1 MALSTNLISGLV
13 SGFDWRTMID
23 QLIAI
28 EHRRVDLIE
37 ERKSEYESKLSE
49 WQSVNT
55 MLLSLKTAANDLSV
69 ESAFNVYT
77 SSTTSNTSTAASDLL
92 TVTTS
97 STASPGMYEIKVDN
111 LAKSQKLS
119 SKSYSATNTTLS
131 LSAGDILVGGRVVN
145 IAATDT
151 LADIKDKINGV
162 NTGSS
167 PSNVTANIVQYGTNY
182 YRLVL
187 TNDSTGAD
195 GISLLNASSSDIL
208 CSLGFTEIETVSG
221 ISYDVKN
228 IITGGAQSDRFI
240 SVNDSIEDALVL
252 NTPQS
257 STTLLKIKGQNGS
270 DSDPIDID
278 LSADNLNQI
287 VTAINADKGAAN
299 IFASVVS
306 EIVDGNTYYRLQ
318 IDGIDDTDPFSDE
331 KNIFQT
337 LGLIQ
342 GKVGDVLGVTGTEE
356 MTVDGQVIDVNTKL
370 VDIDGYLGLDPG
382 NDKIRFIET
391 DVTKRV
397 NGTAVTASDFT
408 IESTSTVQDLLTAIE
423 NAYEVDDGDV
433 TALVTGDG
441 KIQVVDNTTDA
452 GSQMVVTLT
461 ETITN
466 GSLDFGL
473 SAAAATTIRDREMVE
488 GTDAKIFV
496 DDVTITDPSNTITDV
511 IEGVT
516 LNLVG
521 ADLAATTVTFKVE
534 RDLSAIKS
542 KIQDMV
548 DSFNTV
554 LGYINTQFSY
564 NDKTEEVGGILFGDG
579 TLSSVKSDLINIVTE
594 TITGASSDFNKLS
607 LIGITLELTNTEE
620 GYYQDLTLSID
631 DDKLTDALETNF
643 DDVRR
648 LFAAFGSS
656 PDANIEYISHTD
668 DTLGGT
674 YDVVITEAATRGTVT
689 GSEALIGNLGEDV
702 TVTIEDFATGRVATV
717 ELLTADNLDIDD
729 IVNAINSELAEEYTE
744 ILTGDGENKDK
755 DLNYITSST
764 LFSNI
769 TGGDDGDE
777 ITFSGTRRSGIY
789 VTGSYKIEDASIE
802 TAGDLLETIEDMFED
817 EVTASLDANGKIV
830 ITDKQARD
838 SQLTFAIETDMVD
851 NLDFGTVSTTT
862 EGRYTMPITASN
874 DGGKL
879 VLTHNTYG
887 TGQVAIVS
895 QSSATDPLGLNNA
908 DSDWGVNVAGSIK
921 GVEATGSGQ
930 TLTVDSDGNDADG
943 LSISYSGTGTPT
955 TTFTMTLG
963 IGVLLDRQLG
973 FITDTTD
980 GYVSFKQ
987 DSLQDSIDSY
997 ETRIEQM
1004 EAQLNLKMEMM
1015 INKFVAMEVAL
1026 SRIQNQSD
1034 WLTGQI
1040 NASFSGWAG
1049 W

>member
-1 MALSTNLISGLV
+1 MSMSTNLVSGLV
-13 SGFDWRTMID
+13 SGFDWRSMID
-23 QLIAI
+23 QLIEI
-28 EHRRVDLIE
+28 EHQRVDLVE
-37 ERKSEYESKLSE
+37 DRKSEYESKLTE

-55 MLLSLKTAANDLSV
+55 MLLSLKTAASALSV

-77 SSTTSNTSTAASDLL
+77 SSATSNTSKAASDLL
-92 TVTTS
+92 TVSTS
-97 STASPGMYEIKVDN
+97 STASPGIYEIKVNN

-119 SKSYSATNTTLS
+119 SKSYSATDTAIS
-131 LSAGDILVGGRVVN
+131 LSAGDILVSGRVVN

-151 LADIKDKINGV
+151 LADIKNKINAV

-167 PSNVTANIVQYGTNY
+167 PSNVTANIVQYGTND

-187 TNDSTGAD
+187 TNDNTGAD

-208 CSLGFTEIETVSG
+208 GDLGFIETASG
-221 ISYDVKN
+221 SYDIKN
-228 IITGGAQSDRFI
+228 SITGGAQSDRFI
-240 SVNDSIEDALVL
+240 SVNDSIEDLLDL

-257 STTLLKIKGQNGS
+257 SATLKIKGENGS
-270 DSDPIDID
+270 DSDNITID
-278 LSADNLNQI
+278 LSAHNLNQI
-287 VTAINADKGAAN
+287 ADAINANKGAAN
-299 IFASVVS
+299 ISASVVS
-306 EIVDGNTYYRLQ
+306 ETADGNTYYRLQ
-318 IDGIDDTDPFSDE
+318 IDGIDDTDPFSDNN
-331 KNIFQT
+331 NIFQT
-337 LGLIQ
+337 LGLIK
-342 GKVGDVLGVTGTEE
+342 GGVGDVVGDVGTNA
-356 MTVDGQVIDVNTKL
+356 MTTNGQVITTSTKL
-370 VDIDGYLGLDPG
+370 VDIDGYLEYTAGDQILFEGYDTSG
-382 NDKIRFIET
+382 SAVNYTFSLSD
-391 DVTKRV
+391 TK
-397 NGTAVTASDFT
+397 
-408 IESTSTVQDLLTAIE
+408 TVQDLLNDIE
-423 NAYEVDDGDV
+423 SQYGDV
-433 TALVTGDG
+433 TAAVTADG
-441 KIQVVDNTTDA
+441 KIQIVDNTTDTPA
-452 GSQMVVTLT
+452 SSNLSVTFT
-461 ETITN
+461 PTIDK
-466 GSLDFGL
+466 GELDFGFTG
-473 SAAAATTIRDREMVE
+473 AAISVIRDRELVE
-488 GTDAKIFV
+488 GKDASIVV

-521 ADLAATTVTFKVE
+521 ADDAATTVTVKVE

-564 NDKTEEVGGILFGDG
+564 NDKTDEVGGILFGDG
-579 TLSSVKSDLINIVTE
+579 TLASVKSDLINIVTE

-607 LIGITLELTNTEE
+607 LIGITLDLTNTEE

-631 DDKLTDALETNF
+631 EDKLTDALETNF
-643 DDVRR
+643 DDVRK

-674 YDVVITEAATRGTVT
+674 YDVVITEAATQGTVT
-689 GSEALIGNLGEDV
+689 GSKALGGDLGEDV

-717 ELLTADNLDIDD
+717 ELLAADNLDIDD

-744 ILTGDGENKDK
+744 ILTGDNATG
-755 DLNYITSST
+755 YSSST
-764 LFSNI
+764 MFSDI
-769 TGGDDGDE
+769 TGADDGDE
-777 ITFSGTRRSGIY
+777 ITFSGTRRSGIS
-789 VTGSYKIEDASIE
+789 VSGSYQIEDAGAE
-802 TAGDLLETIEDMFED
+802 TVGDLLEAIEDMFED

-830 ITDKQARD
+830 ITDKQAGD
-838 SQLTFAIETDMVD
+838 SQLTFAINTDSITD
-851 NLDFGTVSTTT
+851 LDFGTVSATT
-862 EGRYTMPITASN
+862 EGRYAMPITASN

-887 TGQVAIVS
+887 TGQIALVS
-895 QSSATDPLGLNNA
+895 QSSATDPLGLDDA
-908 DSDWGVNVAGSIK
+908 TSVWGVNVAGTINSIT
-921 GVEATGSGQ
+921 ATGSGQ

-943 LSISYSGTGTPT
+943 LSISYSGTGTPA
-955 TTFTMTLG
+955 TTFTLTLG

-980 GYVSFKQ
+980 GYVAFKQ
-987 DSLQDSIDSY
+987 ESLQDSIDSY

-1004 EAQLNLKMEMM
+1004 EAQLNRKMEMM

-1026 SRIQNQSD
+1026 SKIQNQSN

-1040 NASFSGWAG
+1040 NASYSGWAG

>member
-1 MALSTNLISGLV
+1 MSMSTNLVSGLV
-13 SGFDWRTMID
+13 SGFDWRSMID
-23 QLIAI
+23 QLIEI
-28 EHRRVDLIE
+28 EHQRVDLVE
-37 ERKSEYESKLSE
+37 DRKSEYESKLTE

-55 MLLSLKTAANDLSV
+55 MLLSLKTAASALSV

-77 SSTTSNTSTAASDLL
+77 SSATSNTSKAASDLL
-92 TVTTS
+92 TVSTS
-97 STASPGMYEIKVDN
+97 STASPGIYEIKVNN

-119 SKSYSATNTTLS
+119 SKSYSATDTAIS
-131 LSAGDILVGGRVVN
+131 LSAGDILVSGRVVN

-151 LADIKDKINGV
+151 LADIKNKINAV

-167 PSNVTANIVQYGTNY
+167 PSNVTANIVQYGTND

-187 TNDSTGAD
+187 TNDNTGAD

-208 CSLGFTEIETVSG
+208 GDLGFIETASG
-221 ISYDVKN
+221 SYDIKN
-228 IITGGAQSDRFI
+228 SITGGAQSDRFI
-240 SVNDSIEDALVL
+240 SVNDSIEDLLDL

-257 STTLLKIKGQNGS
+257 SATLKIKGENGS
-270 DSDPIDID
+270 DSDNITID
-278 LSADNLNQI
+278 LSAHNLNQI
-287 VTAINADKGAAN
+287 ADAINANKGAAN
-299 IFASVVS
+299 ISASVVS
-306 EIVDGNTYYRLQ
+306 ETADGNTYYRLQ
-318 IDGIDDTDPFSDE
+318 IDGIDDTDPFSDDN
-331 KNIFQT
+331 NIFQT
-337 LGLIQ
+337 LGLIK
-342 GKVGDVLGVTGTEE
+342 GGVGDVVGDVGTNA
-356 MTVDGQVIDVNTKL
+356 MTTNGQVITTSTKL
-370 VDIDGYLGLDPG
+370 VDIDGYLEYTAGDQILFEGYDTSG
-382 NDKIRFIET
+382 SAVNYTFSLSD
-391 DVTKRV
+391 TK
-397 NGTAVTASDFT
+397 
-408 IESTSTVQDLLTAIE
+408 TVQDLLNDIE
-423 NAYEVDDGDV
+423 SQYGDV
-433 TALVTGDG
+433 TAAVTADG
-441 KIQVVDNTTDA
+441 KIQIVDNTTDTPA
-452 GSQMVVTLT
+452 SSNLSVTFT
-461 ETITN
+461 PTIDK
-466 GSLDFGL
+466 GELDFGFTG
-473 SAAAATTIRDREMVE
+473 AAISVIRDRELVE
-488 GTDAKIFV
+488 GKDASIVV

-521 ADLAATTVTFKVE
+521 ADDAATTVTVKVE

-564 NDKTEEVGGILFGDG
+564 NDKTDEVGGILFGDG
-579 TLSSVKSDLINIVTE
+579 TLASVKSDLINIVTE

-607 LIGITLELTNTEE
+607 LIGITLDLTNTEE

-631 DDKLTDALETNF
+631 EDKLTDALETNF
-643 DDVRR
+643 DDVRK

-674 YDVVITEAATRGTVT
+674 YDVVITEAATQGTVT
-689 GSEALIGNLGEDV
+689 GSKALGGDLGEDV

-717 ELLTADNLDIDD
+717 ELLAADNLDIDD

-744 ILTGDGENKDK
+744 ILTGDNATG
-755 DLNYITSST
+755 YSSST
-764 LFSNI
+764 MFSDI
-769 TGGDDGDE
+769 TGADDGDE
-777 ITFSGTRRSGIY
+777 ITFSGTRRSGIS
-789 VTGSYKIEDASIE
+789 VSGSYQIEDAGAE
-802 TAGDLLETIEDMFED
+802 TVGDLLEAIEDMFED

-830 ITDKQARD
+830 ITDKQAGD
-838 SQLTFAIETDMVD
+838 SQLTFAINTDSITD
-851 NLDFGTVSTTT
+851 LDFGTVSATT
-862 EGRYTMPITASN
+862 EGRYAMPITASN

-887 TGQVAIVS
+887 TGQIALVS
-895 QSSATDPLGLNNA
+895 QSSATDPLGLDDA
-908 DSDWGVNVAGSIK
+908 TSVWGVNVAGTINSIT
-921 GVEATGSGQ
+921 ATGSGQ

-943 LSISYSGTGTPT
+943 LSISYSGTGTPA
-955 TTFTMTLG
+955 TTFTLTLG

-980 GYVSFKQ
+980 GYVAFKQ
-987 DSLQDSIDSY
+987 ESLQDSIDSY

-1004 EAQLNLKMEMM
+1004 EAQLNRKMEMM

-1026 SRIQNQSD
+1026 SKIQNQSN

-1040 NASFSGWAG
+1040 NASYSGWAG

>member
-1 MALSTNLISGLV
+1 MSGLV
-13 SGFDWRTMID
+13 SGFDWRSMID
-23 QLIAI
+23 QLIEI
-28 EHRRVDLIE
+28 EHQRVDLVE
-37 ERKSEYESKLSE
+37 DRKSEYESKLTE

-55 MLLSLKTAANDLSV
+55 MLLSLKTAASALSV

-77 SSTTSNTSTAASDLL
+77 SSATSNTSKAASDLL
-92 TVTTS
+92 TVSTS
-97 STASPGMYEIKVDN
+97 STASPGTYEIKVNN

-119 SKSYSATNTTLS
+119 SKSYSATDTAIS
-131 LSAGDILVGGRVVN
+131 LSAGDILVSGRVVN

-151 LADIKDKINGV
+151 LADIKNKINAV

-167 PSNVTANIVQYGTNY
+167 PSNVTANIVQYGTND

-187 TNDSTGAD
+187 TNDNTGAD

-208 CSLGFTEIETVSG
+208 GDLGFIETASG
-221 ISYDVKN
+221 SYDIKN
-228 IITGGAQSDRFI
+228 SITGGAQSDRFI
-240 SVNDSIEDALVL
+240 SVNDSIEDLLDL

-257 STTLLKIKGQNGS
+257 SATLKIKGENGS
-270 DSDPIDID
+270 DSDNITID
-278 LSADNLNQI
+278 LSAHNLNQI
-287 VTAINADKGAAN
+287 ADAINANKGAAN
-299 IFASVVS
+299 ISASVVS
-306 EIVDGNTYYRLQ
+306 ETADGNTYYRLQ
-318 IDGIDDTDPFSDE
+318 IDGIDDTDPFSDNN
-331 KNIFQT
+331 NIFQT
-337 LGLIQ
+337 LGLIK
-342 GKVGDVLGVTGTEE
+342 GGVGDVVGDVGTNA
-356 MTVDGQVIDVNTKL
+356 MTTNGQVITTSTKL
-370 VDIDGYLGLDPG
+370 VDIDGYLEYTAGDQILFEGYDTSG
-382 NDKIRFIET
+382 SAVNYTFSLSD
-391 DVTKRV
+391 TK
-397 NGTAVTASDFT
+397 
-408 IESTSTVQDLLTAIE
+408 TVQDLLNDIE
-423 NAYEVDDGDV
+423 SQYGDV
-433 TALVTGDG
+433 TAAVTADG
-441 KIQVVDNTTDA
+441 KIQIVDNTTDTPA
-452 GSQMVVTLT
+452 SSNLSVTFT
-461 ETITN
+461 PTIDK
-466 GSLDFGL
+466 GELDFGFTG
-473 SAAAATTIRDREMVE
+473 AAISVIRDRELVE
-488 GTDAKIFV
+488 GKDASIVV

-521 ADLAATTVTFKVE
+521 ADDAATTVTVKVE

-564 NDKTEEVGGILFGDG
+564 NDKTDEVGGILFGDG
-579 TLSSVKSDLINIVTE
+579 TLASVKSDLINIVTE
-594 TITGASSDFNKLS
+594 TITGAPSDFNKLS
-607 LIGITLELTNTEE
+607 LIGITLDLTNTEE

-631 DDKLTDALETNF
+631 EDKLTDALETNF
-643 DDVRR
+643 DDVRK

-674 YDVVITEAATRGTVT
+674 YDVVITEAATQGTVT
-689 GSEALIGNLGEDV
+689 GSKALGGDLGEDV

-717 ELLTADNLDIDD
+717 ELLAADNLDIDD

-744 ILTGDGENKDK
+744 ILTGDNATG
-755 DLNYITSST
+755 YSSST
-764 LFSNI
+764 MFSDI
-769 TGGDDGDE
+769 TGADDGDE
-777 ITFSGTRRSGIY
+777 ITFSGTRRSGIS
-789 VTGSYKIEDASIE
+789 VSGSYQIEDAGAE
-802 TAGDLLETIEDMFED
+802 TVGDLLEAIEDMFED

-830 ITDKQARD
+830 ITDKQAGD
-838 SQLTFAIETDMVD
+838 SQLTFAINTDSITD
-851 NLDFGTVSTTT
+851 LDFGTVSATT
-862 EGRYTMPITASN
+862 EGRYAMPITASN

-887 TGQVAIVS
+887 TGQIALVS
-895 QSSATDPLGLNNA
+895 QSSATDPLGLDDA
-908 DSDWGVNVAGSIK
+908 TSVWGVNVAGTINSIT
-921 GVEATGSGQ
+921 ATGSGQ

-955 TTFTMTLG
+955 TTFTLTLG

-980 GYVSFKQ
+980 GYVAFKQ
-987 DSLQDSIDSY
+987 ESLQDSIDSY

-1004 EAQLNLKMEMM
+1004 EAQLNRKMEMM

-1026 SRIQNQSD
+1026 SKIQNQSN

-1040 NASFSGWAG
+1040 NASYSGWAG

>member
-1 MALSTNLISGLV
+1 MSMSTNLVSGLV
-13 SGFDWRTMID
+13 SGFDWRSMID
-23 QLIAI
+23 QLIEI
-28 EHRRVDLIE
+28 EHQRVDLVE
-37 ERKSEYESKLSE
+37 DRKSEYESKLTE

-55 MLLSLKTAANDLSV
+55 MLLSLKTAASALSV

-77 SSTTSNTSTAASDLL
+77 SSATSNTSKAASDLL
-92 TVTTS
+92 TVSTS
-97 STASPGMYEIKVDN
+97 STASPGIYEIKVNN

-119 SKSYSATNTTLS
+119 SKSYSATDTAIS
-131 LSAGDILVGGRVVN
+131 LSAGDILVSGRVVN

-151 LADIKDKINGV
+151 LADIKNKINAV

-167 PSNVTANIVQYGTNY
+167 PSNVTANIVQYGTND

-187 TNDSTGAD
+187 TNDNTGAD

-208 CSLGFTEIETVSG
+208 GDLGFIETASG
-221 ISYDVKN
+221 SYDIKN
-228 IITGGAQSDRFI
+228 SITGGAQSDRFI
-240 SVNDSIEDALVL
+240 SVNDSIEDLLDL

-257 STTLLKIKGQNGS
+257 SATLKIKGENGS
-270 DSDPIDID
+270 DSDNITID
-278 LSADNLNQI
+278 LSAHNLNQI
-287 VTAINADKGAAN
+287 ADAINANKGAAN
-299 IFASVVS
+299 ISASVVS
-306 EIVDGNTYYRLQ
+306 ETADGNTYYRLQ
-318 IDGIDDTDPFSDE
+318 IDGIDDTDPFSDNN
-331 KNIFQT
+331 NIFQT
-337 LGLIQ
+337 LGLIK
-342 GKVGDVLGVTGTEE
+342 GGVGDVVGDVGTNA
-356 MTVDGQVIDVNTKL
+356 MTTNGQVITTSTKL
-370 VDIDGYLGLDPG
+370 VDIDGYLEYTAGDQILFEGYDTSG
-382 NDKIRFIET
+382 SAVNYTFSLSD
-391 DVTKRV
+391 TK
-397 NGTAVTASDFT
+397 
-408 IESTSTVQDLLTAIE
+408 TVQDLLNDIE
-423 NAYEVDDGDV
+423 SQYGDV
-433 TALVTGDG
+433 TAAVTADG
-441 KIQVVDNTTDA
+441 KIQIVDNTTDTPA
-452 GSQMVVTLT
+452 SSNLSVTFT
-461 ETITN
+461 PTIDK
-466 GSLDFGL
+466 GELDFGFTG
-473 SAAAATTIRDREMVE
+473 AAISVIRDRELVE
-488 GTDAKIFV
+488 GEDASIVV

-521 ADLAATTVTFKVE
+521 ADDAATTVTVKVE

-564 NDKTEEVGGILFGDG
+564 NDKTDEVGGILFGDG
-579 TLSSVKSDLINIVTE
+579 TLASVKSDLINIVTE

-607 LIGITLELTNTEE
+607 LIGITLDLTNTEE

-631 DDKLTDALETNF
+631 EDKLTDALETNF
-643 DDVRR
+643 DDVRK

-674 YDVVITEAATRGTVT
+674 YDVVITEAATQGTVT
-689 GSEALIGNLGEDV
+689 GSKALGGDLGEDV

-717 ELLTADNLDIDD
+717 ELLAADNLDIDD

-744 ILTGDGENKDK
+744 ILTGDNATG
-755 DLNYITSST
+755 YSSST
-764 LFSNI
+764 MFSDI
-769 TGGDDGDE
+769 TGADDGDE
-777 ITFSGTRRSGIY
+777 ITFSGTRRSGIS
-789 VTGSYKIEDASIE
+789 VSGSYQIEDAGAE
-802 TAGDLLETIEDMFED
+802 TVGDLLEAIEDMFED

-830 ITDKQARD
+830 ITDKQAGD
-838 SQLTFAIETDMVD
+838 SQLTFAINTDSITD
-851 NLDFGTVSTTT
+851 LDFGTVSATT
-862 EGRYTMPITASN
+862 EGRYAMPITASN

-887 TGQVAIVS
+887 TGQIALVS
-895 QSSATDPLGLNNA
+895 QSSATDPLGLDDA
-908 DSDWGVNVAGSIK
+908 TSVWGVNVAGTINSIT
-921 GVEATGSGQ
+921 ATGSGQ

-943 LSISYSGTGTPT
+943 LSISYSGTGTPA
-955 TTFTMTLG
+955 TTFTLTLG

-980 GYVSFKQ
+980 GYVAFKQ
-987 DSLQDSIDSY
+987 ESLQDSIDSY

-1004 EAQLNLKMEMM
+1004 EAQLNRKMEMM

-1026 SRIQNQSD
+1026 SKIQNQSN

-1040 NASFSGWAG
+1040 NASYSGWAG

>member
-1 MALSTNLISGLV
+1 MSMSTNLVSGLV
-13 SGFDWRTMID
+13 SGFDWRSMID
-23 QLIAI
+23 QLIEI
-28 EHRRVDLIE
+28 EHQRVDLVE
-37 ERKSEYESKLSE
+37 DRKSEYESKLTE

-55 MLLSLKTAANDLSV
+55 MLLSLKTAASALSV

-77 SSTTSNTSTAASDLL
+77 SSATSNTSKAASDLL
-92 TVTTS
+92 TVSTS
-97 STASPGMYEIKVDN
+97 STASPGTYEIKVNN

-119 SKSYSATNTTLS
+119 SKSYSATDTAIS
-131 LSAGDILVGGRVVN
+131 LSAGDILVSGRVVN

-151 LADIKDKINGV
+151 LADIKNKINAV

-167 PSNVTANIVQYGTNY
+167 PSNVTANIVQYGTND

-187 TNDSTGAD
+187 TNDNTGAD

-208 CSLGFTEIETVSG
+208 GDLGFIETASG
-221 ISYDVKN
+221 SYDIKN
-228 IITGGAQSDRFI
+228 SITGGAQSDRFI
-240 SVNDSIEDALVL
+240 SVNDSIEDLLDL

-257 STTLLKIKGQNGS
+257 SATLKIKGENGS
-270 DSDPIDID
+270 DSDNITID
-278 LSADNLNQI
+278 LSAHNLNQI
-287 VTAINADKGAAN
+287 ADAINANKGAAN
-299 IFASVVS
+299 ISASVVS
-306 EIVDGNTYYRLQ
+306 ETADGNTYYRLQ
-318 IDGIDDTDPFSDE
+318 IDGIDDTDPFSDNN
-331 KNIFQT
+331 NIFQT
-337 LGLIQ
+337 LGLIK
-342 GKVGDVLGVTGTEE
+342 GGVGDVVGDVGTNA
-356 MTVDGQVIDVNTKL
+356 MTTNGQVITTSTKL
-370 VDIDGYLGLDPG
+370 VDIDGYLEYTAGDQILFEGYDTSG
-382 NDKIRFIET
+382 SAVNYTFSLSD
-391 DVTKRV
+391 TK
-397 NGTAVTASDFT
+397 
-408 IESTSTVQDLLTAIE
+408 TVQDLLNDIE
-423 NAYEVDDGDV
+423 SQYGDV
-433 TALVTGDG
+433 TAAVTADG
-441 KIQVVDNTTDA
+441 KIQIVDNTTA
-452 GSQMVVTLT
+452 TPASSNLSITFT
-461 ETITN
+461 PTIDK
-466 GSLDFGL
+466 GELDFGFTG
-473 SAAAATTIRDREMVE
+473 AAISVIRDRELVE
-488 GTDAKIFV
+488 GKDASIVV

-521 ADLAATTVTFKVE
+521 ADDAATTVTVKVE

-564 NDKTEEVGGILFGDG
+564 NDKTDEVGGILFGDG
-579 TLSSVKSDLINIVTE
+579 TLASVKSDLINIVTE

-607 LIGITLELTNTEE
+607 LIGITLDLTNTEE

-631 DDKLTDALETNF
+631 EDKLTDALETNF
-643 DDVRR
+643 DDVRK

-674 YDVVITEAATRGTVT
+674 YDVVITEAATQGTVT
-689 GSEALIGNLGEDV
+689 GSKALGGDLGEDV

-717 ELLTADNLDIDD
+717 ELLAADNLDIDD

-744 ILTGDGENKDK
+744 ILTGDNATG
-755 DLNYITSST
+755 YSSST
-764 LFSNI
+764 MFSDI
-769 TGGDDGDE
+769 TGADDGDE
-777 ITFSGTRRSGIY
+777 ITFSGTRRSGIS
-789 VTGSYKIEDASIE
+789 VSGSYQIEDAGAE
-802 TAGDLLETIEDMFED
+802 TVGDLLEAIEDMFED

-830 ITDKQARD
+830 ITDKQVGD
-838 SQLTFAIETDMVD
+838 SQLTFAINTDSITD
-851 NLDFGTVSTTT
+851 LDFGTVSATT
-862 EGRYTMPITASN
+862 EGRYAMPITASN

-887 TGQVAIVS
+887 TGQIALVS
-895 QSSATDPLGLNNA
+895 QSSATDPLGLDDA
-908 DSDWGVNVAGSIK
+908 TSVWGVNVAGTINSIT
-921 GVEATGSGQ
+921 ATGSGQ

-943 LSISYSGTGTPT
+943 LSISYSGTGTPA
-955 TTFTMTLG
+955 TTFTLTLG

-980 GYVSFKQ
+980 GYVAFKQ
-987 DSLQDSIDSY
+987 ESLQDSIDSY

-1004 EAQLNLKMEMM
+1004 EAQLNRKMEMM

-1026 SRIQNQSD
+1026 SKIQNQSN

-1040 NASFSGWAG
+1040 NASYSGWAG

>member
-1 MALSTNLISGLV
+1 MSMSTNLVSGMV
-13 SGFDWRTMID
+13 SGFDWRSMID
-23 QLIAI
+23 QLIEI
-28 EHRRVDLIE
+28 EHSRVDLVQN
-37 ERKSEYESKLSE
+37 RKSEYESKLSE

-55 MLLSLKTAANDLSV
+55 MLLSLKTAANDLST
-69 ESAFNVYT
+69 ETDFNVYT
-77 SSTTSNTSTAASDLL
+77 SSATSNTTTAASNIL
-92 TVTTS
+92 TVSTS
-97 STASPGMYEIKVDN
+97 STTSPGMYEIKVNN

-119 SKSYSATNTTLS
+119 SKSYSATDTALG
-131 LSAGDILVGGRVVN
+131 LSAGDILVAGKVLN

-162 NTGSS
+162 NTGSNS
-167 PSNVTANIVQYGTNY
+167 SNVTANIVQYGTND

-187 TNDSTGAD
+187 TNDNTGAD

-208 CSLGFTEIETVSG
+208 GNLGFIETAAG
-221 ISYDVKN
+221 SYDIKN
-228 IITGGAQSDRFI
+228 QITGGAQSERFI
-240 SVNDSIEDALVL
+240 SVNDSIKDLLDL

-257 STTLLKIKGQNGS
+257 STTLKIKGENGS
-270 DSDPIDID
+270 DSNNITID
-278 LSADNLNQI
+278 LSAHNLNQI
-287 VTAINADKGAAN
+287 ADAINTNKGAAN
-299 IFASVVS
+299 ISASVVS
-306 EIVDGNTYYRLQ
+306 ETVGGNTYYRLQ
-318 IDGIDDTDPFSDE
+318 IDGINDTDPFSDDT
-331 KNIFQT
+331 NIFQT
-337 LGLIQ
+337 LGLIR
-342 GKVGDVLGVTGTEE
+342 GGVDAVVGDIGSKA
-356 MTVDGQVIDVNTKL
+356 MTTNGQVIDVSTKL
-370 VDIDGYLGLDPG
+370 VDIDGYLEYTAGDKIVFGGHDTSDPG
-382 NDKIRFIET
+382 SAVSYTFNLSD
-391 DVTKRV
+391 TK
-397 NGTAVTASDFT
+397 
-408 IESTSTVQDLLTAIE
+408 TVQDLLNDIE
-423 NAYEVDDGDV
+423 SQYGNV
-433 TALVTGDG
+433 TASITADG
-441 KIQVVDNTTDA
+441 KIQIVDNATDTPA
-452 GSQMVVTLT
+452 SSKLQVIFTP
-461 ETITN
+461 TIDK
-466 GSLDFGL
+466 GELDFGFTG
-473 SAAAATTIRDREMVE
+473 AAISTIRDREMVE
-488 GTDAKIFV
+488 GKDASIVV
-496 DDVTITDPSNTITDV
+496 DDVSITDPSNTITDV
-511 IEGVT
+511 IGGVT

-521 ADLAATTVTFKVE
+521 ADNGTATVTLKVE

-579 TLSSVKSDLINIVTE
+579 TLSSVKSDLINIVAE

-607 LIGITLELTNTEE
+607 LIGITLDLTNTEE
-620 GYYQDLTLSID
+620 GYYQDLTLAID

-643 DDVRR
+643 DDVRKI
-648 LFAAFGSS
+648 FAAFGSS
-656 PDANIEYISHTD
+656 PDANIEYISHTG
-668 DTLGGT
+668 DTVGGT

-689 GSEALIGNLGEDV
+689 GSNALGGDLGEDV

-744 ILTGDGENKDK
+744 ILTGDNATG
-755 DLNYITSST
+755 YSSST
-764 LFSNI
+764 KFSDI
-769 TGGDDGDE
+769 AGGDDGDE

-789 VTGSYKIEDASIE
+789 VTGSYTIEDASTE
-802 TAGDLLETIEDMFED
+802 TVGDFLETIEDMFED
-817 EVTASLDANGKIV
+817 EVTASLDTNGKIV
-830 ITDKQARD
+830 ITDKQIGD
-838 SQLTFAIETDMVD
+838 SQLTFAINTDSITG
-851 NLDFGTVSTTT
+851 LDFEDVDTTT
-862 EGRYTMPITASN
+862 EGRYAMSITASN

-887 TGQVAIVS
+887 VGQIAVVS

-908 DSDWGVNVAGSIK
+908 DSNWGVNVAGSIK
-921 GVEATGSGQ
+921 GIGATGSGQ
-930 TLTVDSDGNDADG
+930 TLTVDSDGSDTDG

-1026 SRIQNQSD
+1026 SKIQNQSS

>member
-1 MALSTNLISGLV
+1 MSMSTNLVSGLA
-13 SGFDWRTMID
+13 SGFDWRSMID

-28 EHRRVDLIE
+28 EHQRVDLVE
-37 ERKSEYESKLSE
+37 DRKTEYESKLSA

-69 ESAFNVYT
+69 ETAFNVYT
-77 SSTTSNTSTAASDLL
+77 SSTTSDTSTAASDLL
-92 TVTTS
+92 TVSTS
-97 STASPGMYEIKVDN
+97 STASQGMYEIKVNN

-119 SKSYSATNTTLS
+119 SKSYSATDTALG
-131 LSAGDILVGGRVVN
+131 LSAGDILVSGRVVN

-151 LADIKDKINGV
+151 LADIKDKINAV
-162 NTGSS
+162 NTGSN
-167 PSNVTANIVQYGTNY
+167 PSNVTANIVQYGTND

-187 TNDSTGAD
+187 TNDNTGAD

-208 CSLGFTEIETVSG
+208 GNLGFIETAAG
-221 ISYDVKN
+221 SYDIKN
-228 IITGGAQSDRFI
+228 QITGGAQSDQFI
-240 SVNDSIEDALVL
+240 SVNDSIEDLLDL

-257 STTLLKIKGQNGS
+257 STTLKIKGENGS
-270 DSDPIDID
+270 DSNNITID
-278 LSADNLNQI
+278 LSAHNLNQI
-287 VTAINADKGAAN
+287 ADAINTNKGAAN
-299 IFASVVS
+299 ISASVVS
-306 EIVDGNTYYRLQ
+306 ETVDGNTYYRLQ
-318 IDGIDDTDPFSDE
+318 IDGLYATNPFSDDN
-331 KNIFQT
+331 NIFQT

-342 GKVGDVLGVTGTEE
+342 GGVDAVVGLTGSNA
-356 MTVDGQVIDVNTKL
+356 MTTDGQVISASTVL
-370 VDIDGYLGLDPG
+370 VDIDGYLGWTAG
-382 NDKIRFIET
+382 DKIVFT
-391 DVTKRV
+391 GDDT
-397 NGTAVTASDFT
+397 NGTAINEGTGTYDFNITASTTVQNLLDN
-408 IESTSTVQDLLTAIE
+408 IESQ
-423 NAYEVDDGDV
+423 YGDV
-433 TALVTGDG
+433 TASVTGDG
-441 KIQVVDNTTDA
+441 KIQVVDDTTDTAPGSLRIGFTA
-452 GSQMVVTLT
+452 GANIS
-461 ETITN
+461 N
-466 GSLDFGL
+466 GDLDFGFVV
-473 SAAAATTIRDREMVE
+473 TTTPSDIRDRELVE
-488 GTDAKIFV
+488 GKDASIVV
-496 DDVTITDPSNTITDV
+496 DDVSITDPSNTITDV

-521 ADLAATTVTFKVE
+521 ADEGTTTVTFKVE

-594 TITGASSDFNKLS
+594 TITGASSDFNRLS
-607 LIGITLELTNTEE
+607 LIGITLDLTNTEE
-620 GYYQDLTLSID
+620 GYYSDLTLSID
-631 DDKLTDALETNF
+631 DDKLNDALETNF
-643 DDVRR
+643 DDVRK

-674 YDVVITEAATRGTVT
+674 YDVVITEAATQGTVT
-689 GSEALIGNLGEDV
+689 GSMSLTPPATLGEDV

-717 ELLTADNLDIDD
+717 ELSTADNLDIDD

-744 ILTGDGENKDK
+744 ILTGSGENKDK

-769 TGGDDGDE
+769 TGDDGDE
-777 ITFSGTRRSGIY
+777 ISFYGTRRSGIS
-789 VTGSYKIEDASIE
+789 VSGSYKIEDASTE
-802 TAGDLLETIEDMFED
+802 TVGDLLETIEDMFED

-830 ITDKQARD
+830 ITDKQVGD
-838 SQLTFAIETDMVD
+838 SQLTFAINTDSIAG
-851 NLDFGTVSTTT
+851 LDFGTVSTTT
-862 EGRYTMPITASN
+862 EGRYAMPITASATAS
-874 DGGKL
+874 DEL

-887 TGQVAIVS
+887 TGQIAVVS

-908 DSDWGVNVAGSIK
+908 DSNWGVNVAGSIK

-930 TLTVDSDGNDADG
+930 TLTVDSDGSDADG

-955 TTFTMTLG
+955 TTFTLTLG
-963 IGVLLDRQLG
+963 IGMLLDRQLG

-1040 NASFSGWAG
+1040 NASYSGWAG

>member
-1 MALSTNLISGLV
+1 MSMSTNLVSGLA
-13 SGFDWRTMID
+13 SGFDWRSMID

-28 EHRRVDLIE
+28 EHQRVDLVE
-37 ERKSEYESKLSE
+37 DRKTEYESKLST

-77 SSTTSNTSTAASDLL
+77 SSTTSDTSTAASDLL
-92 TVTTS
+92 TVSTS
-97 STASPGMYEIKVDN
+97 STASQGMYEIKVNN

-119 SKSYSATNTTLS
+119 SKSYSATDTALS
-131 LSAGDILVGGRVVN
+131 LSAGDILVSGRVVN

-151 LADIKDKINGV
+151 LADIKDKINAV
-162 NTGSS
+162 NTGSN
-167 PSNVTANIVQYGTNY
+167 PSNVTANIVQYGTND

-187 TNDSTGAD
+187 TNDNTGAD

-208 CSLGFTEIETVSG
+208 GNLGFIETAAG
-221 ISYDVKN
+221 SYDIKN
-228 IITGGAQSDRFI
+228 QITGGAQSDRFI
-240 SVNDSIEDALVL
+240 SVNDSIEDLLDL

-257 STTLLKIKGQNGS
+257 STTLKIKGENGS
-270 DSDPIDID
+270 DSNNITID
-278 LSADNLNQI
+278 LSAHNLNQI
-287 VTAINADKGAAN
+287 ADAINTNKGAAN
-299 IFASVVS
+299 ISASVVS
-306 EIVDGNTYYRLQ
+306 ETVGGNTYYRLQ
-318 IDGIDDTDPFSDE
+318 IDGINDTDPFSDD

-337 LGLIQ
+337 LGLIK
-342 GKVGDVLGVTGTEE
+342 GGVDAVVGLTGSNA
-356 MTVDGQVIDVNTKL
+356 MTTNGQVISASTVL
-370 VDIDGYLGLDPG
+370 VDIDGYLGWTAG
-382 NDKIRFIET
+382 DKIVFTGDDTSGTGI
-391 DVTKRV
+391 
-397 NGTAVTASDFT
+397 NGGTGTYDFNITASTTVQNLLDD
-408 IESTSTVQDLLTAIE
+408 IESQ
-423 NAYEVDDGDV
+423 YGDV
-433 TALVTGDG
+433 TASVTGDG
-441 KIQVVDNTTDA
+441 KIQVVDDTTDTAPGSLRIGFTA
-452 GSQMVVTLT
+452 GANIS
-461 ETITN
+461 N
-466 GSLDFGL
+466 GDLDFGFVV
-473 SAAAATTIRDREMVE
+473 TTTPSDIRDRELVE
-488 GTDAKIFV
+488 GMDASIVV
-496 DDVTITDPSNTITDV
+496 DDVSITDPSNTITDV
-511 IEGVT
+511 IGGVT

-521 ADLAATTVTFKVE
+521 ADEGTTTVTFKVE

-594 TITGASSDFNKLS
+594 TITGASSDFNRLS
-607 LIGITLELTNTEE
+607 LIGITLDLTNTEE
-620 GYYQDLTLSID
+620 GYYSDLTLSID
-631 DDKLTDALETNF
+631 DDKLNDALETNF
-643 DDVRR
+643 DDVRK

-689 GSEALIGNLGEDV
+689 GSKALGGDLGEDV

-717 ELLTADNLDIDD
+717 ELSTTDNLDIDD

-744 ILTGDGENKDK
+744 ILTGDNATG
-755 DLNYITSST
+755 YSSST
-764 LFSNI
+764 KFSDI

-789 VTGSYKIEDASIE
+789 VTGSYTIEDASTE
-802 TAGDLLETIEDMFED
+802 TVGDLLETIEDMFED
-817 EVTASLDANGKIV
+817 EVTASLDTNGKIV
-830 ITDKQARD
+830 ITDKQVGD
-838 SQLTFAIETDMVD
+838 SQLTFAINTDSIAG
-851 NLDFGTVSTTT
+851 LDFEDVDTTT
-862 EGRYTMPITASN
+862 EGRYAMSITASN
-874 DGGKL
+874 DGGSKL

-887 TGQVAIVS
+887 TGQIAVVS

-908 DSDWGVNVAGSIK
+908 DSNWGVNVAGSIK

-930 TLTVDSDGNDADG
+930 TLTVDSDGSDADG

-955 TTFTMTLG
+955 TTFTLTLG
-963 IGVLLDRQLG
+963 IGMLLDRQLG

-1040 NASFSGWAG
+1040 NASYSGWAG

>member
-1 MALSTNLISGLV
+1 MSMSTNLVSGLV
-13 SGFDWRTMID
+13 SGFDWRSMID
-23 QLIAI
+23 QLIEI
-28 EHRRVDLIE
+28 EHQRVDLVE
-37 ERKSEYESKLSE
+37 DRKSEYESKLTE

-55 MLLSLKTAANDLSV
+55 MLLSLKTAASALSV

-77 SSTTSNTSTAASDLL
+77 SSATSNTSKAASDLL
-92 TVTTS
+92 TVSTS
-97 STASPGMYEIKVDN
+97 STASPGTYEIKVNN

-119 SKSYSATNTTLS
+119 SKSYSATDTAIS
-131 LSAGDILVGGRVVN
+131 LSAGDILVSGRVVN

-151 LADIKDKINGV
+151 LADIKNKINAV

-167 PSNVTANIVQYGTNY
+167 PSNVTANIVQYGTND

-187 TNDSTGAD
+187 TNDNTGAD

-208 CSLGFTEIETVSG
+208 GDLGFIETASG
-221 ISYDVKN
+221 SYDIKN
-228 IITGGAQSDRFI
+228 SITGGAQSDRFI
-240 SVNDSIEDALVL
+240 SVNDSIEDLLDL

-257 STTLLKIKGQNGS
+257 SATLKIKGENGS
-270 DSDPIDID
+270 DSDNITID
-278 LSADNLNQI
+278 LSAHNLNQI
-287 VTAINADKGAAN
+287 ADAINANKGAAN
-299 IFASVVS
+299 ISASVVS
-306 EIVDGNTYYRLQ
+306 ETADGNTYYRLQ
-318 IDGIDDTDPFSDE
+318 IDGIDDTDPFSDNN
-331 KNIFQT
+331 NIFQT
-337 LGLIQ
+337 LGLIK
-342 GKVGDVLGVTGTEE
+342 GGVGDVVGDVGTNA
-356 MTVDGQVIDVNTKL
+356 MTTNGQVITTSTKL
-370 VDIDGYLGLDPG
+370 VDIDGYLEYTAGDQILFEGYDTSG
-382 NDKIRFIET
+382 SAVNYTFSLSD
-391 DVTKRV
+391 TK
-397 NGTAVTASDFT
+397 
-408 IESTSTVQDLLTAIE
+408 TVQDLLNDIE
-423 NAYEVDDGDV
+423 SQYGDV
-433 TALVTGDG
+433 TAAVTADG
-441 KIQVVDNTTDA
+441 KIQIVDNTTA
-452 GSQMVVTLT
+452 TPASSNLSVTFT
-461 ETITN
+461 PTIDK
-466 GSLDFGL
+466 GELDFGFTG
-473 SAAAATTIRDREMVE
+473 AAISVIRDRELVE
-488 GTDAKIFV
+488 GKDASIVV

-521 ADLAATTVTFKVE
+521 ADDAATTVTVKVE

-564 NDKTEEVGGILFGDG
+564 NDKTDEVGGILFGDG
-579 TLSSVKSDLINIVTE
+579 TLASVKSDLINIVTE

-607 LIGITLELTNTEE
+607 LIGITLDLTNTEE

-631 DDKLTDALETNF
+631 EDKLTDALETNF
-643 DDVRR
+643 DDVRK

-674 YDVVITEAATRGTVT
+674 YDVVITEAATQGTVT
-689 GSEALIGNLGEDV
+689 GSKALGGDLGEDV

-717 ELLTADNLDIDD
+717 ELLAADNLDIDD

-744 ILTGDGENKDK
+744 ILTGDNATG
-755 DLNYITSST
+755 YSSST
-764 LFSNI
+764 MFSDI
-769 TGGDDGDE
+769 TGADDGDE
-777 ITFSGTRRSGIY
+777 ITFSGTRRSGIS
-789 VTGSYKIEDASIE
+789 VSGSYQIEDAGAE
-802 TAGDLLETIEDMFED
+802 TVGDLLEAIEDMFED

-830 ITDKQARD
+830 ITDKQAGD
-838 SQLTFAIETDMVD
+838 SQLTFAINTDSITD
-851 NLDFGTVSTTT
+851 LDFGTVSATT
-862 EGRYTMPITASN
+862 EGRYAMPITASN

-887 TGQVAIVS
+887 TGQIALVS
-895 QSSATDPLGLNNA
+895 QSSATDPLGLDDA
-908 DSDWGVNVAGSIK
+908 TSVWGVNVAGTINSIT
-921 GVEATGSGQ
+921 ATGSGQ

-943 LSISYSGTGTPT
+943 LSISYSGTGTPA
-955 TTFTMTLG
+955 TTFTLTLG

-980 GYVSFKQ
+980 GYVAFKQ
-987 DSLQDSIDSY
+987 ESLQDSIDSY

-1004 EAQLNLKMEMM
+1004 EAQLNRKMEMM

-1026 SRIQNQSD
+1026 SKIQNQSN

-1040 NASFSGWAG
+1040 NASYSGWAG